1 MKHVVLL
8 TFWPPPRGCNFLA
21 HCVKSSQVQTRLSH
35 DCHYPA
41 RLFERKMNKQ
51 EPVLD
56 AASLTKYVITE
67 QKINFYEAGKFEN
80 REHPT
85 HASIVKRN

>member
-1 MKHVVLL
+1 
-8 TFWPPPRGCNFLA
+8 
-21 HCVKSSQVQTRLSH
+21 
-35 DCHYPA
+35 
-41 RLFERKMNKQ
+41 MNKQ

-85 HASIVKRN
+85 HASIVKRNWLQNPDDIAKIWPKIPIKRAKIETLKRHLNKLGMEKPSLF